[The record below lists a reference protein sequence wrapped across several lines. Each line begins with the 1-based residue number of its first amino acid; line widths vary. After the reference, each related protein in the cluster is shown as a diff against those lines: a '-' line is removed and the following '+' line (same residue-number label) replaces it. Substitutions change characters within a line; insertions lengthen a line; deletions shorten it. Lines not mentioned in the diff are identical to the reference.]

1 MLELGLLDSV
11 QPVYNKIKK
20 LFDLER
26 LVELRRRFS
35 KIYAN
40 LPALPGL
47 LARML
52 EPKEPLRPDFLQLQ
66 ASLPDWEDILA
77 QVRQNPSI
85 LRPEGELSRISRTLE
100 DFEDTRNA
108 GRLSVSARG
117 SLGSKP
123 LQQKTDLAAQN
134 FLLQPPQPINF
145 PLPSFKSPEKG
156 FSDMARTN
164 FYETSF
170 DKSPAKPPQQSW
182 AQAYAEAEKVLLP
195 QYTPQLNPQFNPN
208 PPINPAPPVQ
218 NKVAQKLDMKEIPL
232 LEFQNN
238 ESLLARDPYSNHPQ
252 QNYHPQ
258 PQFESL
264 REHPQTNFQ
273 PQRDY
278 PQQNYNSQN
287 DYPPQ
292 SFQPPT
298 QSEPQRNYPQQNFQP
313 PTQSEPQRNYPQQN
327 FQPPTQ
333 SEPQKNYPQQSFQPP
348 TQSEPQRDHPQQ
360 AYDLQRAQRT
370 PYVPPANNLP
380 QEFTE
385 STPQFEHFAPAAT
398 SSQVESPSA
407 ENPFFQSTD
416 GLFLQQSD
424 PYSSTEILPFPGA
437 QAPNPSPDIG
447 SIPLSASLPPAK
459 VLLSDPSPA
468 IAQTPVQNQ
477 KIAAQN
483 SEPASQPN
491 QTVLRDARSNDAE
504 DLYEKNGIPKAYRSE
519 AGVLYHS
526 VKKEV
531 IEVNDQGEQVR
542 RIYIRYEPVEE
553 PEIPQQDL
561 DSRPQ
566 RDLAPADAIPQQPAS
581 LQSKPQPESLIL
593 PQSFNQNQTSFAPN
607 SSHPEPEASHPDSED
622 ISGFKGKQTLS
633 QFMSHFKD
641 ASKRKEIEESLA
653 FLR

>member
-1 MLELGLLDSV
+1 MVVLELGLLDSV

-26 LVELRRRFS
+26 LAELRRKFS

-134 FLLQPPQPINF
+134 FVLQPPQPINF
-145 PLPSFKSPEKG
+145 PPPSFKPPKQDY
-156 FSDMARTN
+156 SDMGRTN

-195 QYTPQLNPQFNPN
+195 QYTPQLNPQFHPN
-208 PPINPAPPVQ
+208 PAFNPAPPAH
-218 NKVAQKLDMKEIPL
+218 NKVAQKLDMKGIPL

-238 ESLLARDPYSNHPQ
+238 ESLLARDPYSSHPQ
-252 QNYHPQ
+252 A
-258 PQFESL
+258 QFESL
-264 REHPQTNFQ
+264 RDHPQPSFQ

-278 PQQNYNSQN
+278 PQPNYNPPN
-287 DYPPQ
+287 DRPP
-292 SFQPPT
+292 
-298 QSEPQRNYPQQNFQP
+298 QNFQP
-313 PTQSEPQRNYPQQN
+313 PGQ
-327 FQPPTQ
+327 F
-333 SEPQKNYPQQSFQPP
+333 
-348 TQSEPQRDHPQQ
+348 EPQRDYPQQ
-360 AYDLQRAQRT
+360 PYDLQRTQRT
-370 PYVPPANNLP
+370 PYVPPTSNLP
-380 QEFTE
+380 QGFTE

-398 SSQVESPSA
+398 SSQVEGPSA

-437 QAPNPSPDIG
+437 QTQNPSPDIG

-468 IAQTPVQNQ
+468 IAQTPSQNQ
-477 KIAAQN
+477 KITAQN
-483 SEPASQPN
+483 SEPPSKPN

-504 DLYEKNGIPKAYRSE
+504 DLYEKNGIPKTYRSE

-553 PEIPQQDL
+553 PEVPQQDL

-566 RDLAPADAIPQQPAS
+566 RDIPSPAPTPQQPSS
-581 LQSKPQPESLIL
+581 LQPKPQPESIIL
-593 PQSFNQNQTSFAPN
+593 PQSSDHNQMNFAPN
-607 SSHPEPEASHPDSED
+607 SSHPEPEANHPESED